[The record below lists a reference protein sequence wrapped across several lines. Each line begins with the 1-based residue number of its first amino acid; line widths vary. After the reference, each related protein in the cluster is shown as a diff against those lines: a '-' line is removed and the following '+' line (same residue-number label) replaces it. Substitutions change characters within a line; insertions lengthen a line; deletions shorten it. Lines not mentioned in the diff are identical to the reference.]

1 MPFYA
6 YEVALEVARLLV
18 PIVEEL
24 KPRSRDLADQLE
36 RASTSVVLN
45 VAEGNRRRGG
55 DRNRFFSIAAGSA
68 SEVAAALDIAKIWNC
83 SLDTTAVAAALH
95 RERGLLWGLLHPR
108 AALVTPSSSDE
119 VLCHSS
125 VQSS

>member
-18 PIVEEL
+18 PIVEAL

-55 DRNRFFSIAAGSA
+55 DRQRFFAMAAGSA
-68 SEVAAALDIAKIWNC
+68 SEVAAVLDIAKVWNC
-83 SLDTTAVAAALH
+83 NLDTTAVAAALH
-95 RERGLLWGLLHPR
+95 RERGLLWGLTHR
-108 AALVTPSSSDE
+108 AAQVTPSASDA
-119 VLCHSS
+119 
-125 VQSS
+125 

>member
-1 MPFYA
+1 MPFFA

-45 VAEGNRRRGG
+45 VAEGNRRIGG
-55 DRNRFFSIAAGSA
+55 DRRRFFAIAAGSA
-68 SEVAAALDIAKIWNC
+68 AEVAAALELAKIWNA
-83 SLDTTAVAAALH
+83 SLDTTAVAAVLH
-95 RERGLLWGLLHPR
+95 RERGLLWGLVHPR
-108 AALVTPSSSDE
+108 RREAT
-119 VLCHSS
+119 
-125 VQSS
+125 